1 MERRGSCDW
10 QLCPNEADWL
20 LPPGM
25 VKRQDTGGKLGDV
38 YLCEGHF
45 RYVERTGHLHLAWER
60 VLKAAEV

>member
-10 QLCPNEADWL
+10 QDCPNEADWL

-45 RYVERTGHLHLAWER
+45 RYVE
-60 VLKAAEV
+60 